1 MQKKDS
7 NQYNVP
13 DNKPDD
19 KMSKPKLP
27 GEEDENI
34 IKGAHQ
40 QDQLDKLQPSK
51 EEDKAANKIGSPPL
65 KEEQKGE

>member
-1 MQKKDS
+1 MQKRDS

-13 DNKPDD
+13 HNKPEG
-19 KMSKPKLP
+19 SVSNPKLP

-40 QDQLDKLQPSK
+40 QDQLDKLKPSE

-65 KEEQKGE
+65 KEERND

>member
-13 DNKPDD
+13 DNRPKGKVSNP
-19 KMSKPKLP
+19 KMP
-27 GEEDENI
+27 GEGDENI
-34 IKGAHQ
+34 VKGANQ

-65 KEEQKGE
+65 KEEGNDE